1 MTFKEQLAADVGAVF
16 LNPQE
21 FGETHIVDDKEMVI
35 VIDDY
40 GSSEHQRQAGQY
52 LDGIYTK
59 RRRVYVAAADFGPLP
74 KQGSVLTVDDDE
86 YTVMDA
92 VAEGD
97 IYVIT
102 AEANDSR

>member
-21 FGETHIVDDKEMVI
+21 FGETHMVDDKEMVI

-40 GSSEHQRQAGQY
+40 SSSEHPRQAGQY
-52 LDGIYTK
+52 LDGLYTK
-59 RRRVYVAAADFGPLP
+59 TRQVYVAAADFGPLP
-74 KQGSVLTVDDDE
+74 KQGSVFTVDDGE
-86 YTVMDA
+86 YKVMDA

-97 IYVIT
+97 MYVIT
-102 AEANDSR
+102 AGANDSR